1 MFIKRRKR
9 DVRDKSSLILSLAA
23 VVALLVAVSIVL
35 LKYRQPAIVAAGSDL
50 ETVGQERREHAGE
63 EFNASKQALADK
75 HGFVVWSSNRSGKH
89 DIYKM
94 SLPDMQVTALTTHP
108 HTEYYPRISPHGKRI
123 IFSRSIKPHESQ
135 RNWVD
140 WDLYLLNLETGEET
154 FIAQNAT
161 FGSWLNN
168 DEIAYAKDGHSM
180 VRHNLASEE
189 VQTIF
194 QTGVGND
201 MPRGSLISTPSYNPE
216 KEELV
221 FTGKQSH
228 IGLNTGHW
236 GTALVQDEQVEGVH
250 NGCQLF
256 WSSTGGLLFQVA
268 SRGNQGNS
276 IVYVDPETYEIAP
289 MLDLQGEFSHEYFP
303 KTSND
308 DSHLVFAASR
318 DKDEHEHD
326 RADYEIFLWE
336 IGGNPGQATRLTF
349 HSGNDNW
356 PDVYLR

>member
-1 MFIKRRKR
+1 MFVKKHKREN
-9 DVRDKSSLILSLAA
+9 RDKTSLALWLTA
-23 VVALLVAVSIVL
+23 AAALLVASSL
-35 LKYRQPAIVAAGSDL
+35 AALNYLQATTMAAASDSK
-50 ETVGQERREHAGE
+50 EVGQDRREHAVD
-63 EFNASKQALADK
+63 EFNASKRALTDK
-75 HGFVVWSSNRSGKH
+75 HGFVVWSSNRSGQH

-94 SLPDMQVTALTTHP
+94 SLPDMHVTALTTHP
-108 HTEYYPRISPHGKRI
+108 HTEYFPRISPDGRKL
-123 IFSRSIKPHESQ
+123 IFSRSQEPYVSQ

-154 FIAQNAT
+154 RIANNAT

-168 DEIAYAKDGHSM
+168 DEIAYAKDGHSV
-180 VRHNLASEE
+180 VRYDIKSEKR
-189 VQTIF
+189 QTVF
-194 QTGVGND
+194 ETGVGND
-201 MPRGSLISTPSYNPE
+201 MPKGALISTPSYNPE
-216 KEELV
+216 NEELV

-236 GTALVQDEQVEGVH
+236 GTALVKDEQVEGVH

-256 WSSTGGLLFQVA
+256 WSSTGELLFQVV

-276 IVYVDPETYEIAP
+276 FVYVDPKTYEVTP
-289 MLDLQGEFSHEYFP
+289 MLDLRGEFSHEYFP

-308 DSHLVFAASR
+308 GSHLVFAASR
-318 DKDEHEHD
+318 GKDKHEHD
-326 RADYEIFLWE
+326 RADYEIFLWK
-336 IGGNPGQATRLTF
+336 IGGNPGQATRITF